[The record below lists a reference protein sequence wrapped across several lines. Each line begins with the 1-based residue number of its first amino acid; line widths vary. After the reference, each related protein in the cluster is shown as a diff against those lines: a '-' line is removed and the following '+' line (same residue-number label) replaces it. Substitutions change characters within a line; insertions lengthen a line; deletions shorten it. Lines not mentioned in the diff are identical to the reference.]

1 MITIEQCQ
9 IIITNLSNFVAV
21 KTNNRDASFWVKVNR
36 SVARLP
42 IDALLNSD
50 THFGFDLTHERKER
64 KDGEREKT
72 GSVGRVGV
80 DGPQVSNATDQG
92 VVSRCFL
99 VSVVVVLI
107 LAESGIDQVPLI
119 RGEEVANGQEVGACC
134 HVVV

>member
-1 MITIEQCQ
+1 MI
-9 IIITNLSNFVAV
+9 
-21 KTNNRDASFWVKVNR
+21 
-36 SVARLP
+36 
-42 IDALLNSD
+42 
-50 THFGFDLTHERKER
+50 
-64 KDGEREKT
+64 REKGWREKI

-80 DGPQVSNATDQG
+80 DCEQVGNATDQG

-107 LAESGIDQVPLI
+107 LAQGGIDDVPLI